1 MPIFRLNGE
10 GGNFSN
16 KINGIRTFA
25 EGEEFPINRKIF
37 HFSNF
42 FKKVGVQKSGG
53 KKVGVKKSGGKKS
66 GGKKKRGVKKNWE

>member
-16 KINGIRTFA
+16 KINEIRTFA

-37 HFSNF
+37 HFTN
-42 FKKVGVQKSGG
+42 FKKSVAKNGGEEKAVGN
-53 KKVGVKKSGGKKS
+53 
-66 GGKKKRGVKKNWE
+66 KKKGEKNRKNR

>member
-16 KINGIRTFA
+16 KINEIRTFA

-42 FKKVGVQKSGG
+42 FKK
-53 KKVGVKKSGGKKS
+53 S
-66 GGKKKRGVKKNWE
+66 GGKKKVGKKKGIKKNGGKKKPADKKKVG